1 MPHET
6 SPPNMIE
13 IDGSFGEGGGQ
24 ILRTTLALAAVLR
37 QDVKVVKIR
46 AGRPKPGLMAQHL
59 TGVHAAAVL
68 CDAETSGEEVGSEEL
83 VFKHG
88 RIRAGNF
95 RFDVGTAGSVA
106 LVLQALMPILAFAPG
121 RVELEIIG
129 GTDVKWSPPV
139 DYLSMVELPILENL
153 GYHGHLELL
162 RRGHYPRGGGLVR
175 FVNKPSQGLRSI
187 TTESE
192 AKVSGVEGVSHAVR
206 LPSHIAK
213 RQADSAVQILLANG
227 YPRPNIRLEVSENG
241 THLGP
246 GSGIVLVAR
255 TAREARLGSDSLGD
269 RGVTAESVGKEAA
282 KMLVEDLS
290 TDCFFDRHMADI
302 IVPYL
307 VLAEGKSDVSIA
319 RVTNHVETNLAVAE
333 QVAGI
338 KFQLEGDLDK
348 PGRIRLGGLGLK
360 PQSSDAVSPI
370 A

>member
-1 MPHET
+1 
-6 SPPNMIE
+6 MIE

-24 ILRTTLALAAVLR
+24 ILRTTLALGAVLR

-59 TGVHAAAVL
+59 TGVHAAAIL
-68 CDAETSGEEVGSEEL
+68 CDAETSREEIGSEEL
-83 VFKHG
+83 VFKPG
-88 RIRAGNF
+88 RIRAGKF
-95 RFDVGTAGSVA
+95 KFDVGTAGSVT

-175 FVNKPSQGLRSI
+175 FVNELSQGLRPLV
-187 TTESE
+187 
-192 AKVSGVEGVSHAVR
+192 AQNAGRVSSVEEVSHVVR
-206 LPSHIAK
+206 LPRHIAQ
-213 RQADSAVQILLANG
+213 RQADSTVQILLANG
-227 YPRPNIRLEVSENG
+227 YPRPNIRLDVSENG
-241 THLGP
+241 KEDLGP

-255 TAREARLGSDSLGD
+255 TEREARLGSDTLGE
-269 RGVTAESVGKEAA
+269 RGVTAESVGQDAA
-282 KMLVEDLS
+282 KKLVEDLGA
-290 TDCFFDRHMADI
+290 DCFFDRHMADI

-319 RVTNHVETNLAVAE
+319 RVTEHVETNLGVAK

-338 KFQLEGDLDK
+338 KFQLDGDLDK
-348 PGRIRLGGLGLK
+348 PGRIRLSGLGLK

>member
-1 MPHET
+1 
-6 SPPNMIE
+6 MIE

-59 TGVHAAAVL
+59 TGVHAAAIL
-68 CDAETSGEEVGSEEL
+68 CDAETSREEIGSEEL
-83 VFKHG
+83 VFKPG
-88 RIRAGNF
+88 RIRAGKF
-95 RFDVGTAGSVA
+95 KFDVGTAGSVT

-121 RVELEIIG
+121 RVELEITG

-139 DYLSMVELPILENL
+139 DYLLLVGLPILEKM
-153 GYHGHLELL
+153 GYQGHLELL
-162 RRGHYPRGGGLVR
+162 KRGHYPKGGGLVR
-175 FVNKPSQGLRSI
+175 FISEPSRGLRSVV
-187 TTESE
+187 TEG
-192 AKVSGVEGVSHAVR
+192 AGQAHTVEGVSHAVR
-206 LPSHIAK
+206 LPSHIAQ

-227 YPRPNIRLEVSENG
+227 YPRPNIRLDVSENG
-241 THLGP
+241 IDLGP

-255 TAREARLGSDSLGD
+255 TEREARLGSDSLGE
-269 RGVTAESVGKEAA
+269 RGVTAEDVGQDAA
-282 KMLVEDLS
+282 KKLVEDLGA
-290 TDCFFDRHMADI
+290 DCFFDRHMADI

-319 RVTNHVETNLAVAE
+319 RVTKHVETNLAVAE
-333 QVAGI
+333 QLAGI

-348 PGRIRLGGLGLK
+348 PGRIRLSGLGLK